1 MGIGMGKFN
10 VWAAIGRPEACL
22 TWIAFADAQSA
33 PLHLFILRCAN
44 FCSMGIGMGK
54 FNVGA
59 AIGRLEACLTSIA
72 FADELIARPY
82 TFFIYGMRED
92 TSKHSFLQCRGFF
105 SEEGPFASWHL

>member
-1 MGIGMGKFN
+1 MGSHWPSESLFD
-10 VWAAIGRPEACL
+10 
-22 TWIAFADAQSA
+22 WIAFADAQCA
-33 PLHLFILRCAN
+33 PLHLFILRCAT
-44 FCSMGIGMGK
+44 FAAWALAWGK
-54 FNVGA
+54 FDVGA